1 MSPDFPTRPIPSSG
15 PAAPVART
23 DRNPWNW
30 LLLIPITLPLLTFV
44 YNRETPTLFGF
55 PFFFWF
61 QLLFAPLALLMID
74 PHSPFKGVPIM
85 GLFVLVSVL
94 IAAPITNR
102 AGTKCVARKRFESRS
117 RIDV

>member
-61 QLLFAPLALLMID
+61 QLLFAPLAVVV
-74 PHSPFKGVPIM
+74 G
-85 GLFVLVSVL
+85 VSVFYL
-94 IAAPITNR
+94 SR
-102 AGTKCVARKRFESRS
+102 RS
-117 RIDV
+117 RGSGRSLPKREG